1 MVAALILGVTP
12 LFLAGTEGMASPVN
26 PAARAD
32 TSEIQLVPHVDER
45 VELLSV
51 VFRLAGNFEYNMSQ
65 LALYTTDIDRYFAP

>member
-1 MVAALILGVTP
+1 
-12 LFLAGTEGMASPVN
+12 MASPVN

-51 VFRLAGNFEYNMSQ
+51 VFRLAGNLEYNMSQ